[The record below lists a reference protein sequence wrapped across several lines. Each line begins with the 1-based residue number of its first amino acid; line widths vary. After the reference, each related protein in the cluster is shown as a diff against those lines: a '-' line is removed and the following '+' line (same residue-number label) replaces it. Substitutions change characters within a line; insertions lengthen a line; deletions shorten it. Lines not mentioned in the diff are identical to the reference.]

1 MVKGLGY
8 VVATA
13 AVVALG
19 ASCGAGSGT
28 APRPSGN
35 IEIFSWWVS
44 GGEANALSALLK
56 VYTDKYPVTVINSA
70 ASNSATARQTLQERL
85 ASGQPPDTF
94 QANGGDD
101 LMQWVLV
108 NGSDAS
114 SKLEPLDAIAA
125 AEGWQFPA
133 PVTRP
138 ISHSGHLYGV
148 PVDIHRENSLFY
160 NGRIFAD
167 NQISPPTAS
176 MTWDQFYAMCDELV
190 AKGITPVAFGLQGD
204 VAWTHPLPPMEGI
217 FAGMV
222 GADYYDAYF
231 TGKKTPDDPSM
242 RAALT
247 VATKLLGYSDQ
258 NLGDKG
264 AGTRTWSDACDQ
276 VQQGRAAMT
285 LMGDWAKGY
294 FAANGWKPGVDFNQ
308 IMIPSAAPLF
318 TFTTDVFGLPKG
330 APDRT
335 NTVAILNVFGSL
347 AGQYAFNPLK
357 GSIPARSDADM
368 SQLDVVSKATAA
380 DFHSMPLAAALS
392 ILAPTA
398 FDNAIGSRLKQFASD
413 GNIDAVINVLN
424 ANYNLLHAQ

>member
-1 MVKGLGY
+1 MVQRLRY
-8 VVATA
+8 AAATA
-13 AVVALG
+13 AVMALG
-19 ASCGAGSGT
+19 ASCSVGSNT
-28 APRPSGN
+28 AARPSGE

-44 GGEANALSALLK
+44 GGEADALAALLK
-56 VYTDKYPVTVINSA
+56 VYTANYPVTVINSA
-70 ASNSATARQTLQERL
+70 ASNSATSRQTLQTRL
-85 ASGQPPDTF
+85 ATGEPPDTF

-101 LMQWVLV
+101 LMQWVVV

-125 AEGWQFPA
+125 EEGWKFPL
-133 PVTRP
+133 PVTQP
-138 ISHSGHLYGV
+138 ISFGGHLYGV

-160 NGRIFAD
+160 NAKIFAD
-167 NQISPPTAS
+167 NHVPPPTPS

-204 VAWTHPLPPMEGI
+204 TAWTLQLPAMEGI
-217 FAGMV
+217 FAGIV
-222 GADYYDAYF
+222 GADYYNAYF

-242 RAALT
+242 RAALA

-258 NLGDKG
+258 NIGDKG

-276 VQQGRAAMT
+276 VQQGKAAMT

-294 FAANGWKPGVDFNQ
+294 FTTNGWKPGVDFNQ
-308 IMIPSAAPLF
+308 IMIPSAIPVF

-330 APDRT
+330 APHRT
-335 NTVAILNVFGSL
+335 NTVAILKVFGSL
-347 AGQYAFNPLK
+347 PGQYAFNPLK

-368 SQLDVVSKATAA
+368 SQLDAVSQTTAA

-398 FDNAIGSRLKQFASD
+398 FDNAIGSRLKVFASD
-413 GNIDAVINVLN
+413 GNIDAVINVIA
-424 ANYNLLHAQ
+424 ANYNLLHPR